1 MKVKYQKIIINEL
14 DFLKKAVIIQWIT
27 LKKIVPRKQ
36 FIEKIPD
43 PCNAK
48 LSIIFPFLR
57 KKNRKSLK
65 QSEMIA

>member
-1 MKVKYQKIIINEL
+1 MKVKYLKIIINEL

-27 LKKIVPRKQ
+27 LKKIYCSSQAIYR
-36 FIEKIPD
+36 KIPD

-65 QSEMIA
+65 QSEII